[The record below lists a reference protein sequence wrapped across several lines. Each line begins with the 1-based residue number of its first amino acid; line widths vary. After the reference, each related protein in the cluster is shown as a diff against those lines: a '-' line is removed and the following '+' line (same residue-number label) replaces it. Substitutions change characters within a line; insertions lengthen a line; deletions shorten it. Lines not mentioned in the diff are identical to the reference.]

1 MGAKNCP
8 ETPRQK
14 MIGMMYLVLTA
25 MLALN
30 VSADVLNAFTKVQQG
45 LTSTIANFTKK
56 NADLYNEIEMAYN
69 LNQNKVAG
77 VREKAGEVR
86 KATKALVDYIEE
98 LKYKLVVLADGEEEA
113 DVLNIKAKDNLDIG
127 GQVMLL
133 QGKGKEF
140 RGMLSDY
147 REKLAS
153 YIAVKDSVLRTSVL
167 THLATDDPKAID
179 GEFKSWEASKFEGI
193 PLVGVVTILTM
204 YQADILNTESDVV
217 KYLFSSMDAESFKFN
232 KLEALVIPE
241 SRYILRGE
249 TFKARVML
257 AAIDSTQKPEI
268 IANGRALAYNG
279 DIATYTEAATTVGFK
294 KLKGVINYITPS
306 GSTLPR
312 EFEMEYEVADPAVV
326 ISPTKMNVFYVGV
339 DNPVS
344 LAAPG
349 ISPETIEAQITNGTI
364 RKQENG
370 SYIVRPTAAGKNCS
384 ITVFA
389 NIQGQKR
396 ELQTQVF
403 RVKDVPDPVAKVN
416 GLRGGKIRKNMLVAA
431 GEVEV
436 EMENFDFDLKFTV
449 ENFTVFTI
457 DDGFVKEETDSKK
470 ARFGDAQLRL
480 INKLKRNQA
489 LVIDNI
495 IVKGP
500 DGSTRK
506 LPSISF
512 RID

>member
-30 VSADVLNAFTKVQQG
+30 VSSDVLEAFTKVQQG
-45 LTSTIANFTKK
+45 LTSTISSSILK
-56 NADLYNEIEMAYN
+56 NTELYNEIEMAYN
-69 LNQNKVAG
+69 LNQRKVA
-77 VREKAGEVR
+77 AVR
-86 KATKALVDYIEE
+86 KKALDVRDASKKLVDYVEE
-98 LKYKLVVLADGEEEA
+98 LKYYLVNLADGEGA

-133 QGKGKEF
+133 EGKGKEL
-140 RGMLSDY
+140 REMLAAY
-147 REKLAS
+147 REKLIG
-153 YIAVKDSVLRTSVL
+153 YIAVKDSVLQHALEKRL
-167 THLATDDPKAID
+167 NTDNPKPVD
-179 GEFKSWEASKFEGI
+179 GEFKSWESSKFESI
-193 PLVGVVTILTM
+193 PLVGVITILTM
-204 YQADILNTESDVV
+204 LQTDVLSTESDVV
-217 KYLFSSMDAESFKFN
+217 KYLLSSIDAESFTFN

-241 SRYILRGE
+241 SRYVLKGE

-257 AAIDSTQKPEI
+257 AAIDSTQQPQV
-268 IANGRALAYNG
+268 IANGKQLVYQG
-279 DIATYTEAATTVGFK
+279 DVATYTEVATSVGVK
-294 KLKGVINYITPS
+294 KLRGVINYITPS
-306 GSTLPR
+306 GTTLPR
-312 EFEMEYEVADPAVV
+312 EFEMDYEVAEPAVV

-349 ISPETIEAQITNGTI
+349 ISPEAIEAQITNGTI
-364 RKQENG
+364 HKERNG
-370 SYIVRPTAAGKNCS
+370 EYIVRPKVAGKNCS
-384 ITVFA
+384 ITVYA
-389 NIQGQKR
+389 NVRGQKR
-396 ELQTQVF
+396 ELQTQIF

-416 GLRGGKIRKNMLVAA
+416 GMRGGKIRKNLLIAA
-431 GEVEV
+431 GQIDV
-436 EMENFDFDLKFTV
+436 EMENFDFDLKFGVESFSVYTV
-449 ENFTVFTI
+449 V
-457 DDGFVKEETDSKK
+457 DGFVQEETDSRKEK
-470 ARFGDAQLRL
+470 FGEAQLRL
-480 INKLKRNQA
+480 INKLKRNQV

-495 IVKGP
+495 IVRSP

>member
-45 LTSTIANFTKK
+45 LTSTIANFGKK
-56 NADLYNEIEMAYN
+56 NAELYNEIEMAYN
-69 LNQNKVAG
+69 LNQTKVAG
-77 VREKAGEVR
+77 VRDKAGEIRKSTKELIDFIEQLKVR
-86 KATKALVDYIEE
+86 MVEI
-98 LKYKLVVLADGEEEA
+98 ADGEEA
-113 DVLNIKAKDNLDIG
+113 DVMDIKAKDNLDIG
-127 GQVMLL
+127 AQVMLL
-133 QGKGKEF
+133 EGNGKEF
-140 RGMLSDY
+140 KKMLTAY
-147 REKLAS
+147 REKLAG
-153 YIAVKDSVLRTSVL
+153 YIADKDSVLKNSLL
-167 THLATDDPKAID
+167 THLATDDPKPVD
-179 GEFKSWEASKFEGI
+179 GEFKSWESSKFEGI
-193 PLVGVVTILTM
+193 PLIGVVTILTM
-204 YQADILNTESDVV
+204 YQADLLSAESDVV

-232 KLEALVIPE
+232 KLEALVIPD
-241 SRYILRGE
+241 SRYILKGE

-257 AAIDSTQKPEI
+257 AAIDTTQKPQI
-268 IANGRALAYNG
+268 IANGRNLAYQG
-279 DIATYTEAATTVGFK
+279 DVATYSETATTVGFK

-306 GSTLPR
+306 GTTLPR

-349 ISPETIEAQITNGTI
+349 ISPEAIEPRITNGSI
-364 RKQENG
+364 RKVENG
-370 SYIVRPTAAGKNCS
+370 TYIVRPATVGKNCS

-389 NIQGQKR
+389 NIQGQQR
-396 ELQTQVF
+396 ELQTQHF

-431 GEVEV
+431 GQVDV

-449 ENFTVFTI
+449 ENFSVYTVI
-457 DDGFVKEETDSKK
+457 DGYVQEETNSRK
-470 ARFGDAQLRL
+470 ASFSEAQLRL

-489 LVIDNI
+489 LTIDNI
-495 IVKGP
+495 VVKGP

>member
-45 LTSTIANFTKK
+45 LTSTIANFSKK
-56 NADLYNEIEMAYN
+56 NAELYSEIEMAYN
-69 LNQNKVAG
+69 LNQQKVAG
-77 VREKAGEVR
+77 VREKAGEIR
-86 KATKALVDYIEE
+86 QSTKELVDFIEQF
-98 LKYKLVVLADGEEEA
+98 KYKMVVLADGEEEA
-113 DVLNIKAKDNLDIG
+113 DVQDIKAKDNLDVG

-133 QGKGKEF
+133 EGHGKEL
-140 RGMLSDY
+140 RKMLTSY
-147 REKLAS
+147 REKLAGFV
-153 YIAVKDSVLRTSVL
+153 AVKDSVLRNSVL
-167 THLATDDPKAID
+167 THLATDDPKPVD
-179 GEFKSWEASKFEGI
+179 GEFKSWESSKFEGI

-204 YQADILNTESDVV
+204 YQADILSTESDVV
-217 KYLFSSMDAESFKFN
+217 KYLFASMDAESFKFN

-241 SRYILRGE
+241 SRYVLRGE
-249 TFKARVML
+249 TFKARIML
-257 AAIDSTQKPEI
+257 AAIDTTQKPQI
-268 IANGRALAYNG
+268 IANGRNVNYQG
-279 DIATYTEAATTVGFK
+279 DIATYMEPATTVGIRR
-294 KLKGVINYITPS
+294 LKGVINYITPS
-306 GSTLPR
+306 GTTLPR
-312 EFEMEYEVADPAVV
+312 EFYMEYEVADPAVV

-349 ISPETIEAQITNGTI
+349 ISPEAIEAQITNGTI
-364 RKQENG
+364 RKQEDG
-370 SYIVRPTAAGKNCS
+370 SYIVRPTVAGKNCA

-389 NIQGQKR
+389 NIQGQKK
-396 ELQTQVF
+396 ELQAQVF

-416 GLRGGKIRKNMLVAA
+416 GLRSGKVRKNMLLAA
-431 GEVEV
+431 GQVDV
-436 EMENFDFDLKFTV
+436 EMENFDFDLNFTV
-449 ENFTVFTI
+449 ENFSVYTVVE
-457 DDGFVKEETDSKK
+457 GYVQEETKSNK
-470 ARFGDAQLRL
+470 ARFSDAQLKM

-489 LVIDNI
+489 LTIENI

-500 DGSTRK
+500 DGSTRQ

>member
-45 LTSTIANFTKK
+45 LTSTIANFNRK
-56 NADLYNEIEMAYN
+56 NVEMYNEIEMAYN
-69 LNQNKVAG
+69 LNQQKVAG
-77 VREKAGEVR
+77 VRDKANEIR
-86 KATKALVDYIEE
+86 EETKKLGDFIEE
-98 LKYKLVVLADGEEEA
+98 LKQKMVTLADGEEA
-113 DVLNIKAKDNLDIG
+113 DVMDIKAKDNLDVG

-133 QGKGKEF
+133 QGQGKELKK
-140 RGMLSDY
+140 MIAAY
-147 REKLAS
+147 RDKLAGF
-153 YIAVKDSVLRTSVL
+153 IADRDSVLKNAVL
-167 THLATDDPKAID
+167 SHLSTDDPKPVD
-179 GEFKSWEASKFEGI
+179 GEFKSWESSKFEGI

-204 YQADILNTESDVV
+204 YQADILSTESDVV
-217 KYLFSSMDAESFKFN
+217 KYLFSSMDAQSFKFN

-241 SRYILRGE
+241 SRYVLKGE

-257 AAIDSTQKPEI
+257 AAIDTTQQPQI
-268 IANGRALAYNG
+268 ITNGRELSYQG
-279 DIATYTEAATTVGFK
+279 DVATYTEAATTVGFK

-306 GSTLPR
+306 GTTLPR

-349 ISPETIEAQITNGTI
+349 ISPEAIEAQITNGTI
-364 RKQENG
+364 SKQG
-370 SYIVRPTAAGKNCS
+370 DGTYVVRPAVAGKNSS

-403 RVKDVPDPVAKVN
+403 RVKEVPDPVAKVN
-416 GLRGGKIRKNMLVAA
+416 SMRGGLIRKNVLMAA
-431 GEVEV
+431 GQVDV
-436 EMENFDFDLKFTV
+436 EMENFDFDLRFSV
-449 ENFTVFTI
+449 ENFSVYTVI
-457 DDGFVKEETDSKK
+457 DGYVQEEPKSN
-470 ARFGDAQLRL
+470 RGQFSDAQLKM

-489 LVIDNI
+489 LTIENI
-495 IVKGP
+495 VVKGP

>member
-8 ETPRQK
+8 ETPRQT

-45 LTSTIANFTKK
+45 LTSTIANFSKK
-56 NADLYNEIEMAYN
+56 NAELYNEIEMAYN
-69 LNQNKVAG
+69 LNQNKVG
-77 VREKAGEVR
+77 SVRAKAGEVR
-86 KATKALVDYIEE
+86 QATKELNDFIES

-133 QGKGKEF
+133 QGQGKKLKE
-140 RGMLSDY
+140 MIKAY
-147 REKLAS
+147 REKLAGFIS
-153 YIAVKDSVLRTSVL
+153 EKDSVLRNSVI
-167 THLATDDPKAID
+167 THLATDDPKPVD
-179 GEFKSWEASKFEGI
+179 GEFKSWESSKFEGI

-204 YQADILNTESDVV
+204 YQTDILNTESDIV

-241 SRYILRGE
+241 SRYVLKGE
-249 TFKARVML
+249 TFKARILL
-257 AAIDSTQKPEI
+257 AAIDSTQKPQI
-268 IANGRALAYNG
+268 VANGRNLAYTG
-279 DIATYTEAATTVGFK
+279 DIATYTEPANTTGFK
-294 KLKGVINYITPS
+294 KLKGVINYLSPS
-306 GSTLPR
+306 GTTLPR
-312 EFEMEYEVADPAVV
+312 TFEMEYEVADPAVV

-349 ISPETIEAQITNGTI
+349 ISPEAIEPQITNGTI
-364 RKQENG
+364 RKMDDG
-370 SYIVRPTAAGKNCS
+370 TYIVRPKLVGKNCS

-416 GLRGGKIRKNMLVAA
+416 NMRGGKIRKNILMAA
-431 GEVEV
+431 GEVNV

-449 ENFTVFTI
+449 ENFSVYTVIEGDVQEVAKSNKGKFS
-457 DDGFVKEETDSKK
+457 DG
-470 ARFGDAQLRL
+470 QLKL
-480 INKLKRNQA
+480 INKLRRNQA
-489 LVIDNI
+489 LTIENI
-495 IVKGP
+495 LVKGP

-506 LPSISF
+506 LPAISF
-512 RID
+512 RLE

>member
-45 LTSTIANFTKK
+45 LTSTIANFSKK
-56 NADLYNEIEMAYN
+56 NAELYNEIEMAYN
-69 LNQNKVAG
+69 LNQQKVAG
-77 VREKAGEVR
+77 VREKANEIR
-86 KATKALVDYIEE
+86 QSTKELIDFIEQ
-98 LKYKLVVLADGEEEA
+98 LKHKMVVLADGEEEA
-113 DVLNIKAKDNLDIG
+113 DVMNIQAKDNLDIG

-133 QGKGKEF
+133 EGNGKKLKN
-140 RGMLSDY
+140 MISAY
-147 REKLAS
+147 REKLAGF
-153 YIAVKDSVLRTSVL
+153 IAEKDSVLRNSVL
-167 THLATDDPKAID
+167 SHLSTTDPKPVD
-179 GEFKSWEASKFEGI
+179 GEFKSWESSKFEGI

-204 YQADILNTESDVV
+204 SQTDILSTESDVV

-241 SRYILRGE
+241 SRYVLKGE
-249 TFKARVML
+249 AFKARVML
-257 AAIDSTQKPEI
+257 AAIDTTQSPQI
-268 IANGRALAYNG
+268 IANGKQLDYQG
-279 DIATYTEAATTVGFK
+279 DIATYTEMATTVGVK

-306 GSTLPR
+306 GTTLPR
-312 EFEMEYEVADPAVV
+312 EFEIDYEVAEPAVV

-349 ISPETIEAQITNGTI
+349 ISPEAIEAQITNGTL
-364 RKQENG
+364 RKLEDG
-370 SYIVRPTAAGKNCS
+370 SYIVRPTVAGKNSS

-416 GLRGGKIRKNMLVAA
+416 GSRGGKIRKNMLMAA
-431 GEVEV
+431 GQVDV

-449 ENFTVFTI
+449 ENFSVYTVI
-457 DDGFVKEETDSKK
+457 DGYVHEETKSNK
-470 ARFGDAQLRL
+470 AQFSDAQLKM

-489 LVIDNI
+489 LTIENI

-500 DGSTRK
+500 DGTTRK